1 MKGRELRGRREMERK
16 GVGISKLNE
25 VTGSLDT
32 YNEPCTLNCE
42 YSRELNRFIPLK
54 PWQGG
59 PPQRSSTSL
68 FWGRTCPLE
77 LVVEPCREGR
87 GGEGGEE
94 RRGEERRGEERR
106 GEERRGKERRGE
118 ERREERGGEG
128 RGGERRGEE
137 RRGEERRGEERRGE
151 ERGGEGRGEE
161 RRGEERGKEEWRG

>member
-1 MKGRELRGRREMERK
+1 MGGEGGRGGEGEEQEGEEQEGIERGEGVEGEEEGDRK
-16 GVGISKLNE
+16 GGGGDNLNE
-25 VTGSLDT
+25 VTGSLGT

-87 GGEGGEE
+87 KGEGGEE
-94 RRGEERRGEERR
+94 RRR
-106 GEERRGKERRGE
+106 EERRGKK
-118 ERREERGGEG
+118 
-128 RGGERRGEE
+128 GEREHK
-137 RRGEERRGEERRGE
+137 
-151 ERGGEGRGEE
+151 EGYKSPTQMRH
-161 RRGEERGKEEWRG
+161 